1 MAGYSGISAIS
12 TFKLRLKMQLCEEK
26 GVEPPKVNEKFK
38 KIFLTTWVNKFRVPV
53 LLDSGS
59 DVCVIQIS
67 LLKRLLGGGFSR
79 TFHSAEGELTSFSSH
94 VIKIKGEVDLSLSF
108 NKNSVSRV
116 NKFFVIE
123 DIPDIPCFLIGDDFL
138 RKYQGIIS
146 YFSDDN
152 VPRVILMQPVKE
164 SCEVMYENMSETR
177 LCGNFVNI
185 LPQETL
191 SVTMYLNPAACVLR
205 TDYILITSL
214 SLDNVMIIPSR
225 SELHYCQKNKTFS
238 ATACLKNVSST
249 PFSGNFY
256 GKFELIN
263 KCDSVPLSNENSEHI
278 LTLMQKYPLAREILN
293 PTCSEKIFLPVH
305 MISVGSLSKNP
316 EYVNDFE
323 QTDTLY
329 GDTDPYGGEAPI
341 TEDLVDPSGIELPT
355 QIFKDAQEA
364 INLDSFP
371 SEIRPLIKKIFI
383 DRYPNCVSLHSL
395 DAGNLSLTL
404 GYVKLRLRPGE
415 ILPRSKRIFHIS
427 PSDRRHLSDIIEFFN
442 KVRICC

>member
-1 MAGYSGISAIS
+1 
-12 TFKLRLKMQLCEEK
+12 
-26 GVEPPKVNEKFK
+26 
-38 KIFLTTWVNKFRVPV
+38 VNKFRVPV

-67 LLKRLLGGGFSR
+67 LLKRLFGGGFSR
-79 TFHSAEGELTSFSSH
+79 IFRSAEGELTSFSSH

-152 VPRVILMQPVKE
+152 VPRVIFMQPVE
-164 SCEVMYENMSETR
+164 ENCEVMYENMSETR

-191 SVTMYLNPAACVLR
+191 SVTMYLNPAACVLH
-205 TDYILITSL
+205 TGYILITSL

-263 KCDSVPLSNENSEHI
+263 KCDSVPLSNDNSEHI
-278 LTLMQKYPLAREILN
+278 LTLMQKHPLAREILN
-293 PTCSEKIFLPVH
+293 PTCSEKYFCL
-305 MISVGSLSKNP
+305 
-316 EYVNDFE
+316 
-323 QTDTLY
+323 
-329 GDTDPYGGEAPI
+329 
-341 TEDLVDPSGIELPT
+341 
-355 QIFKDAQEA
+355 
-364 INLDSFP
+364 
-371 SEIRPLIKKIFI
+371 FI
-383 DRYPNCVSLHSL
+383 
-395 DAGNLSLTL
+395 
-404 GYVKLRLRPGE
+404 
-415 ILPRSKRIFHIS
+415 
-427 PSDRRHLSDIIEFFN
+427 
-442 KVRICC
+442 